1 MIKKRIFTALG
12 IIGFWSILA
21 IASVQQVYDNLPAA
35 STTPFPI
42 IVLRQSVLWLLW
54 IPLTFAILA
63 FTRTFPLERS
73 RLGKSIPVHIVS
85 CAVVCLLHGSAMVA
99 WQHYAAAYSE
109 QLIPASMLRFSQ
121 VVLAAFD
128 VLVYGMIVFPA
139 TALRLSRRAHEREM
153 RTAHLE
159 NQLLQA
165 EFSALKMQM
174 HPHFLFNALN
184 SVATLVREVRTQE
197 AVRAIAQLSDLLRSA
212 LDDSRDD
219 CIPLDDEL
227 LFLRKYIAIEQ
238 IRFGENLRIEWEI
251 APETASALVPTFIM
265 QPLVEN
271 AIKHGLSG
279 RIGSTL
285 LRISA
290 HVEPGKAPKLVLDV
304 EDDGAGLQSNPLTQT
319 ASGVGLRNIVSRL
332 RFLYGDNAAF
342 FLTPRL
348 PNGARARVELPLE
361 R

>member
-1 MIKKRIFTALG
+1 
-12 IIGFWSILA
+12 
-21 IASVQQVYDNLPAA
+21 
-35 STTPFPI
+35 
-42 IVLRQSVLWLLW
+42 
-54 IPLTFAILA
+54 
-63 FTRTFPLERS
+63 
-73 RLGKSIPVHIVS
+73 
-85 CAVVCLLHGSAMVA
+85 
-99 WQHYAAAYSE
+99 
-109 QLIPASMLRFSQ
+109 
-121 VVLAAFD
+121 
-128 VLVYGMIVFPA
+128 
-139 TALRLSRRAHEREM
+139 
-153 RTAHLE
+153 
-159 NQLLQA
+159 
-165 EFSALKMQM
+165 
-174 HPHFLFNALN
+174 
-184 SVATLVREVRTQE
+184 
-197 AVRAIAQLSDLLRSA
+197 
-212 LDDSRDD
+212 
-219 CIPLDDEL
+219 
-227 LFLRKYIAIEQ
+227 
-238 IRFGENLRIEWEI
+238 
-251 APETASALVPTFIM
+251 M